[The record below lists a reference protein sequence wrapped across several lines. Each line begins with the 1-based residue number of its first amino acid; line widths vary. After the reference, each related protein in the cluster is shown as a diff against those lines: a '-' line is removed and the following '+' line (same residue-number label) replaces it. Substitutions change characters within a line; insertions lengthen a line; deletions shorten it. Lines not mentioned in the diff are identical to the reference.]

1 MIAKSQRWQLTA
13 VAAAALMGLWGTHA
27 NALSL
32 GRVNVQSSLGEPL
45 KAEIEIL
52 DINAE
57 EAATLNARVAPPESF
72 KTAGLDYNA
81 AMTNLRASLQR
92 RANGQAYL
100 KLSSDRA
107 INEPFVDMI
116 LEASW
121 NTGRIVRDYTMLFD
135 PPNLRKPAATVITPA
150 QAPLPAPAQPT
161 MPART
166 ATPAPLAAPETKPPR
181 APSPVAVA
189 KPAPAAKPQER
200 QEASE
205 KPQMV
210 VKAGETAGRIAAAN
224 KPASVSLDQ
233 MLVAL
238 LRTNPDA
245 FIDDNVNRLKAGAL
259 VTLPTETEATATG
272 PAQAR
277 QIIIAQSADF
287 NAFRRKLADSAPTT
301 QVTPASREVTGKLQ
315 ASVEDKKPGAA
326 TPDKLTLS
334 KGAVTGKASEDQL
347 AQARNAKET
356 ASRAAEMAKNLQDLS
371 KLAAASSAGAAASEA
386 KPAQVT
392 LPGLPPP
399 PAALPTASAVAPAA
413 SGALSTASVAPVS
426 TMASAPAKP
435 ASKAT
440 PALPAAANE
449 PGFMDGLLEDPLVPA
464 GALGLIALLAG
475 FGFYRARQRK
485 NAAAQDSAFGESH
498 LQPESFFGNSGG
510 QNVDTND
517 SAITGSSMIYSP
529 SQLDAVD
536 DVDPVAE
543 ADVYL
548 AYGRDLQAEEILKDA
563 LRTRPER
570 LAIHQKLLEIYAK
583 RRDAKAFEAIATLA
597 FNLTD
602 GMGQD
607 WEQICER
614 GLALDPD
621 NALYLPGGQ
630 PLAEAGAATRPAS
643 IDSILPD
650 LETDQKNLNTESA
663 LPSKG
668 NTDLDLD
675 LDFSLD
681 EPDLPDLPESDASA
695 PAPAPELMAPTL
707 TEPAPLDTPEEAT
720 WSAPEPIELAAL
732 ESALGSA
739 LDSGGDSGLGQLDF
753 TVPAALPE
761 PDAFD
766 KTQVLTVP
774 SIQEKPAADSGLMEF
789 DLGSLSLDFAVTKP
803 GELVNPDDASSGLKP
818 DLDEEPVTQAGAF
831 PDAFPDAA
839 DDPLETKLALAEEFK
854 AIGDDDGARALI
866 EEVIAEATG
875 EMKSKAQLALKQL

>member
-57 EAATLNARVAPPESF
+57 EAATLNARVAPPEAF

-81 AMTNLRASLQR
+81 AMTSLQATLQR
-92 RANGQAYL
+92 RANGRAYL
-100 KLSSDRA
+100 RLISDRA

-121 NTGRIVRDYTMLFD
+121 STGRIVRDYTMLFD
-135 PPNLRKPAATVITPA
+135 PPSLRNPGATVIAPA
-150 QAPLPAPAQPT
+150 QAPLPTAAQPA

-166 ATPAPLAAPETKPPR
+166 ATPA
-181 APSPVAVA
+181 APSPTTSVKPVAA
-189 KPAPAAKPQER
+189 TKPQPR
-200 QEASE
+200 QDASQ
-205 KPQMV
+205 KQQIV
-210 VKAGETAGRIAAAN
+210 VKAGETAGRIATVN
-224 KPASVSLDQ
+224 KPANVSLDQ

-238 LRTNPDA
+238 LRANPDA
-245 FIDDNVNRLKAGAL
+245 FMGDNVNRMKAGAL
-259 VTLPTETEATATG
+259 VTLPTEAEATATA
-272 PAQAR
+272 PAEAR
-277 QIIIAQSADF
+277 QIIIAQSGDF
-287 NAFRRKLADSAPTT
+287 NAFRRKLASSAPTT

-315 ASVEDKKPGAA
+315 ASVEDKKPSAA

-334 KGAVTGKASEDQL
+334 KGEVTAKASEDQL
-347 AQARNAKET
+347 AQSRNATE
-356 ASRAAEMAKNLQDLS
+356 AANRAAELAKNLQDLS

-392 LPGLPPP
+392 LPGLP
-399 PAALPTASAVAPAA
+399 AAPQPELPVASAVAPAA
-413 SGALSTASVAPVS
+413 VAASAPIVASTTTV
-426 TMASAPAKP
+426 ASAPASTPAKP
-435 ASKAT
+435 VPQAL
-440 PALPAAANE
+440 PALPAPSNE
-449 PGFMDGLLEDPLVPA
+449 PGFVDGLLEDPLVPA

-475 FGFYRARQRK
+475 FGFYRAKQRK
-485 NAAAQDSAFGESH
+485 AAALQDSTFGESR

-517 SAITGSSMIYSP
+517 HASTGSSMIYSP

-602 GMGQD
+602 GMGQE
-607 WEQICER
+607 WEQICEK

-630 PLAEAGAATRPAS
+630 PLAETAVSTRPAS
-643 IDSILPD
+643 IDSVLPD
-650 LETDQKNLNTESA
+650 LETDQHTLSA
-663 LPSKG
+663 PPTRPAEGTS
-668 NTDLDLD
+668 DLDLD

-681 EPDLPDLPESDASA
+681 EPDLPDLPDLPKIDASA
-695 PAPAPELMAPTL
+695 SNLTAAQAA
-707 TEPAPLDTPEEAT
+707 TEPMPLTMSDNET
-720 WSAPEPIELAAL
+720 WSMPGTIEPVEPLELDAL
-732 ESALGSA
+732 DSALGK
-739 LDSGGDSGLGQLDF
+739 LDF
-753 TVPAALPE
+753 TMPTARADNDA
-761 PDAFD
+761 DAFD
-766 KTQVLTVP
+766 KTQVLPVP
-774 SIQEKPAADSGLMEF
+774 SIQEKPAADSGMMEF
-789 DLGSLSLDFAVTKP
+789 DLGSLALDFATTKT
-803 GELVNPDDASSGLKP
+803 GELADPNDAASPLKSEPDD
-818 DLDEEPVTQAGAF
+818 EPVTQAGAF
-831 PDAFPDAA
+831 PDMA

-866 EEVIAEATG
+866 EEVISEATG
-875 EMKSKAQLALKQL
+875 EMKAKAQRALNSL

>member
-32 GRVNVQSSLGEPL
+32 GRINVQSSLGEPL

-52 DINAE
+52 EINAE
-57 EAATLNARVAPPESF
+57 EAATLNARVAPPEAF

-81 AMTNLRASLQR
+81 AMTSLSASLQR
-92 RANGQAYL
+92 RANGRAYL

-116 LEASW
+116 LEANWS
-121 NTGRIVRDYTMLFD
+121 TGRIVRDYTMLFD
-135 PPNLRKPAATVITPA
+135 PPNLRNSAATVVAPA
-150 QAPLPAPAQPT
+150 QAPRPVLVQPT
-161 MPART
+161 VPARA
-166 ATPAPLAAPETKPPR
+166 ATPATPTATGARPPAA
-181 APSPVAVA
+181 AV
-189 KPAPAAKPQER
+189 KPASSAKPQAR
-200 QEASE
+200 PANSDT
-205 KPQMV
+205 PQIV
-210 VKAGETAGRIAAAN
+210 VKAGETAGRIAAVN
-224 KPASVSLDQ
+224 KPANVSLDQ

-238 LRTNPDA
+238 LRANPDA
-245 FIDDNVNRLKAGAL
+245 FIGDNVNRLKTGAL
-259 VTLPTETEATATG
+259 VTLPTETEATATTT
-272 PAQAR
+272 AQAS
-277 QIIIAQSADF
+277 QIISAQSEDF
-287 NAFRRKLADSAPTT
+287 NAFRRKLASSAPTT
-301 QVTPASREVTGKLQ
+301 QTTPASREVTGKLQ
-315 ASVEDKKPGAA
+315 ASVEDKKPGAT

-356 ASRAAEMAKNLQDLS
+356 AARAAEMAKNLQDLS
-371 KLAAASSAGAAASEA
+371 KLAAASSAGVAASEA
-386 KPAQVT
+386 KPAQT
-392 LPGLPPP
+392 PLPSLPPP
-399 PAALPTASAVAPAA
+399 QAALPA
-413 SGALSTASVAPVS
+413 ASVAVS
-426 TMASAPAKP
+426 AAVVASATAVASAPAKP

-440 PALPAAANE
+440 PALPTPANE

-475 FGFYRARQRK
+475 YGFYRANQRK
-485 NAAAQDSAFGESH
+485 KATAQDSAFGESH
-498 LQPESFFGNSGG
+498 LQPESFFGNIGG
-510 QNVDTND
+510 QHVDTND
-517 SAITGSSMIYSP
+517 AAVTGSSMIYSP

-548 AYGRDLQAEEILKDA
+548 AYGRDIQAEEILKDA

-602 GMGQD
+602 GMGQE
-607 WEQICER
+607 WEQICEK

-630 PLAEAGAATRPAS
+630 PLAEGGVTTRPAG

-650 LETDQKNLNTESA
+650 LETDQATLSA
-663 LPSKG
+663 EPALLSKG

-681 EPDLPDLPESDASA
+681 EPDLPDLPEIDT
-695 PAPAPELMAPTL
+695 PAPGLMAPTL
-707 TEPAPLDTPEEAT
+707 TEPAPLAMPEEAT
-720 WSAPEPIELAAL
+720 WSAPEPVELAAL
-732 ESALGSA
+732 ESAL
-739 LDSGGDSGLGQLDF
+739 DSGLGQLDF
-753 TVPAALPE
+753 TMPAALPEPE

-774 SIQEKPAADSGLMEF
+774 SIQEKPVADSGMMEF

-803 GELVNPDDASSGLKP
+803 GEFVNPDDASSGLKP
-818 DLDEEPVTQAGAF
+818 DLYEDPVTQAGTF
-831 PDAFPDAA
+831 PEAA

-866 EEVIAEATG
+866 EEVIAEASG